1 MDVTDL
7 LARAVDAGASD
18 LHLATG
24 QIPML
29 RLDGELQRMGL
40 PPLSQ
45 GALIEGM
52 ASVLDDDQRRQ
63 WAQDDEMDLALE
75 LPALGRFRLN
85 LFRQLNGP
93 SVTFRLIPGRIA
105 TVSELDLVDVF
116 QSVAQCRDGLI
127 LVGGP
132 TGSGKSSTLATLLDQ
147 LNRERALHI
156 ITLEDPVEVIHASQR
171 SLVNQREM
179 GRHSRGFAQGLRS
192 ALRQDPDVIMIGEIR
207 DFETAQ
213 IAIQASLTGHLV
225 LATLH
230 TNDSVSAV
238 TRLTDMG
245 VEPFL
250 LSSSLLGVLAQRLVR
265 KVCTACG
272 GAGCEACGQ
281 TGYQGR
287 TGIFELLVADETVQ
301 GLIHGKAAES
311 ELLQAGARGGLR
323 LMREDGERL
332 VQAGITSRAEL
343 LRVTRD

>member
-45 GALIEGM
+45 GVLIEGM

-192 ALRQDPDVIMIGEIR
+192 ALRQDPDVIMIGELRDLETIR
-207 DFETAQ
+207 LALRAAE
-213 IAIQASLTGHLV
+213 TGHLV
-225 LATLH
+225 LATVH
-230 TNDSVSAV
+230 ARSATSCIDRLVEVFAAEEKPLVRAMLAESLRLVV
-238 TRLTDMG
+238 TQVLVRRVGGGRVAAREVLVATPAVRNLVREGRLAQ
-245 VEPFL
+245 
-250 LSSSLLGVLAQRLVR
+250 LSSVMQ
-265 KVCTACG
+265 G
-272 GAGCEACGQ
+272 GAAEGM
-281 TGYQGR
+281 R
-287 TGIFELLVADETVQ
+287 TMEGALRRLRER
-301 GLIHGKAAES
+301 GLIK
-311 ELLQAGARGGLR
+311 GL
-323 LMREDGERL
+323 
-332 VQAGITSRAEL
+332 
-343 LRVTRD
+343 